1 MNEDT
6 FYIPVDNAEREFLDH
21 LHANPRTIFSS
32 KFGDGKSFFLDKLRT
47 EKFATDEF
55 EFLTI
60 YPVNYQVASN
70 KDIFDFIK
78 RDILFQLLIHDMMSD
93 RIIVRNDIAMA
104 FYLQNNGISL
114 IQDLLPYLA
123 VLDMHPKMC
132 TSVLLAMKGV
142 KLFQDLTDKFHKFKE
157 QRDEGANIESFIKQ
171 VNSSY
176 VYEDDIITYIIKK
189 TIDDYKARKRKQIV
203 LLIED
208 LDRLDPAHLFRIL
221 NVFSAHMDMCYKVS
235 LKPDTSLVGN
245 KFNLDNVVLVVDYSN
260 VEKIFHH
267 IYGPTTDFSGYISKF
282 TSSKPFCYSIHEE
295 RGKYILEEL
304 KRVTGAPEEMIQN
317 LIPLDGLDTLS
328 LRSIVSSFKIENQ
341 IAKKPIYIYQNQSIS
356 LDITILNILSVL
368 IRMNVAQEEIDGIV
382 LKLYKQNK
390 NLFFTYVAPY
400 YFVTND
406 NVEKGLRG
414 QYLFLNDRRYI
425 QTEFVL
431 DIKTGKCD
439 QKQSFYDYNKKE
451 GTNLIILCKEIQRFV
466 VK

>member
-1 MNEDT
+1 MKEDA
-6 FYIPVDNAEREFLDH
+6 FYIPVDNAEREFLNH

-78 RDILFQLLIHDMMSD
+78 RDILFQLLIHEMMSN
-93 RIIVRNDIAMA
+93 RVVVSNNVAMA
-104 FYLQNNGISL
+104 FYLQSHGISL

-123 VLDMHPKMC
+123 VLALPSEKFAMA
-132 TSVLLAMKGV
+132 LLAIKGV
-142 KLFQDLTDKFHKFKE
+142 KLFQDLKKKFQKFKE
-157 QRDEGANIESFIKQ
+157 IGDEDAILESLLKKVDSNFL
-171 VNSSY
+171 
-176 VYEDDIITYIIKK
+176 YEEDIITYIIKK
-189 TIDDYKARKRKQIV
+189 TIEDYRFRKGKKIV
-203 LLIED
+203 LIIED

-221 NVFSAHMDMCYKVS
+221 NVFSAHMDMCYKVFV
-235 LKPDTSLVGN
+235 KPDESLVGN

-260 VEKIFHH
+260 VKKIFHH
-267 IYGPTTDFSGYISKF
+267 FYGSDTDFLGYMSKF
-282 TSSKPFCYSIHEE
+282 TSSKPFSYSLQEE
-295 RGKYILEEL
+295 RGKYIIDEL
-304 KRVTGAPEEMIQN
+304 KRVTGAPEEMIQH